1 MADYREE
8 ILSQKKFFG
17 NVVIKTAGTY
27 FCIRKPDSGLN
38 ILPEF
43 VGTISSLILNPT
55 QFDIRRVST
64 TIASYSFKLVD
75 KKGIITALVDGN
87 ADVFIGQ
94 DVEIWIGRTKLKD
107 KDGNWIG
114 EPMDFANYFKLPI
127 TKTKACDFSD
137 RAYNFRSSEESDRMN
152 RELFQTK
159 TRLAVDIQDDTTTIS
174 VEGTISEF
182 PDAGF
187 FKINDE
193 FISYTGRDLIN
204 NRFTGCIRGELS
216 SVPSAHEALDDVFF
230 VQVVEENPIDLVL
243 RLLTSGGGG
252 GSYDTLDD
260 GLAIDENLIDVAE
273 IEALRDEFFD
283 GVVHRYALFQIA
295 NALKFIEDQIFASGN
310 LRFSQSSN
318 SKLTLV
324 ILDQAKFV
332 TTPDVID
339 ESSIVG
345 QPKWSVDSE
354 KIVNVIEVNWDY
366 NPVTGKYAGVS
377 RYTDEPSIAKYGQ
390 RTALKYNFQG
400 IKADLDGQAL
410 VDAFAARLL
419 LRLSTPSPEI
429 QITTHID
436 KSLKNIGDKTVLQT
450 RGIPGQG
457 GVLTFA
463 NEIEIISRAINY
475 QTFDVIFKLQFTSFT
490 LLRSA
495 YIAPARV
502 AATIVSQKKV
512 TLGAGA
518 GDLYE
523 VGWKILLWDEVGL
536 AYTADSLNEIAAI
549 EGDTITF
556 ANDWTTPLTPGNF
569 RLKFPDYDDAT
580 ESQKRYCFISEGGL
594 NFSDGRKAYQ
604 ILT

>member
-1 MADYREE
+1 MANYIDE
-8 ILSQKKFFG
+8 ILTQKKFIG
-17 NVVIKTAGTY
+17 NVVLKTAGTY

-75 KKGIITALVDGN
+75 KKGVITALVDGD

-94 DVEIWIGRTKLKD
+94 DVEIWIGRSKIKD

-114 EPMDFANYFKLPI
+114 EPMDFSQYFKLPV

-159 TRLAVDIQDDTTTIS
+159 TRLAVDIQDDTTTIT
-174 VEGTISEF
+174 VEGTTDF
-182 PDAGF
+182 PTSGYL
-187 FKINDE
+187 KINDE
-193 FISYTGRDLIN
+193 FISYTGKLGN
-204 NRFTGCIRGELS
+204 NFTGCIRGELN
-216 SVPSAHEALDDVFF
+216 SVPVAHDQLDDVFF

-252 GSYDTLDD
+252 GAYDTLDD

-283 GVVHRYALFQIA
+283 GIEHRYALFQIS

-354 KIVNVIEVNWDY
+354 KVVNVVEVNWDY
-366 NPVTGKYAGVS
+366 NPVTGKYGEVS

-410 VDAFAARLL
+410 VDAFAERLL
-419 LRLSTPSPEI
+419 LRLSVPSPEI
-429 QITTHID
+429 QVTTHID
-436 KSLKNIGDKTVLQT
+436 KSLKNLGDKTILQT
-450 RGIPGQG
+450 RNIPGKG

-475 QTFDVIFKLQFTSFT
+475 QTFDVILKLQFTSFT
-490 LLRSA
+490 LMRSA

-502 AATIVSQKKV
+502 ISAVVSQKKV
-512 TLGAGA
+512 TLGAGS

-523 VGWKILLWDEVGL
+523 VGWKIRLWDEVGMTY
-536 AYTADSLNEIAAI
+536 APDSLNEIVAI
-549 EGDTITF
+549 DGDDITF
-556 ANDWTTPLTPGNF
+556 LNNWTTTLTPGNF

-580 ESQKRYCFISEGGL
+580 DSQKRYCFISDGGL
-594 NFSDGRKAYQ
+594 NFADGKKAYQ